1 MMSKKQVRHTKKADQ
16 TRFHRDMTQ
25 ANLIITIL
33 TVVTNLLVI
42 YTMMNTTRFSSL
54 SRKDFILV
62 NVLCLIVLLVMNT
75 AVMLGIRRKKK
86 TVYITGIVLMCVFLV
101 IGGYGTY
108 AVTRVNSSVN
118 RITST
123 TTTES
128 VSTSLVVYN
137 AGGTQEISDVS
148 QLDGKTVGYAT
159 GTNTAELGKNQI
171 NAKGIKVN
179 YEEYTDYASELLAL
193 FNNEIQCAILPTNY
207 QSMFQ
212 NETSLA
218 DLIDDTASILD
229 FEDKVTVENDS
240 GSDIDITTTP
250 FTVLLIGNADGL
262 SDTLILCSVNPI
274 SMKVTMTSIARDS
287 YVPISCYNGASSK
300 INSAHA
306 VSVGCTIQTVE
317 NLTGVDIDY
326 YVDTNFQGV
335 VDIVDALG
343 GIVVN
348 SPLEFVGQT
357 SSSTRGTYTVWV
369 PAGDNVL
376 LDGEQA
382 LAFARERHAFP
393 TGDFARQEHQQQV
406 IEAIVRTILRTR
418 DINTFLKVLDA
429 AGNNIQTNLS
439 VGQMT
444 SFVSYALQKTNRYY
458 DSEHPEKVFDI
469 QSGRITGYNSGLWDE
484 GLQISLSIVRIWQG
498 ALADAKAVIDRNIDM
513 TTAITPMTSVQW
525 SANWVFEVP
534 AICKEAYNE
543 TMIQDTLPTTIGNY
557 VGRDIGTLQSF
568 CNSYGLTLNISYV
581 QDSTQA
587 TGIIIA
593 QDPASG
599 TSIDSIS
606 AVNVTVVDNSAAA
619 TPTPSATPDTNTEE
633 GCKLAGMYWYN
644 NMCNSSPQETSNPE
658 PTPAPTQNPAPAT
671 PEPTTEPAQT
681 PAAPTQTPEQT
692 PAPTAPPA
700 QGEQPAPPADQGTG
714 SEGGN

>member
-1 MMSKKQVRHTKKADQ
+1 MMSNKQVRHTKKADQ

-498 ALADAKAVIDRNIDM
+498 ALADAKTVIDRNIDM

-619 TPTPSATPDTNTEE
+619 TPTPSATPDTSTEE

-644 NMCNSSPQETSNPE
+644 NMCNSSPQETSTPAPTPEQTSTPTPAAPE
-658 PTPAPTQNPAPAT
+658 PTPTPTPSPTPASTPT
-671 PEPTTEPAQT
+671 PEPAQSPADQ
-681 PAAPTQTPEQT
+681 PE
-692 PAPTAPPA
+692 
-700 QGEQPAPPADQGTG
+700 APPADQGTG

>member
-1 MMSKKQVRHTKKADQ
+1 MMSNKQVRHTKKADQ

-159 GTNTAELGKNQI
+159 GTNTAELGKSQI

-393 TGDFARQEHQQQV
+393 TGDFARQEHQQEV

-534 AICKEAYNE
+534 AICQEAYNE

-568 CNSYGLTLNISYV
+568 CNSYGLALNISYV

-587 TGIIIA
+587 NGIIIA
-593 QDPASG
+593 QDPADG

-619 TPTPSATPDTNTEE
+619 TPTPSATPDTSTEE

-644 NMCNSSPQETSNPE
+644 NMCNSSPQETS
-658 PTPAPTQNPAPAT
+658 TPAP
-671 PEPTTEPAQT
+671 
-681 PAAPTQTPEQT
+681 TPEQT
-692 PAPTAPPA
+692 PTPPPTPEPTPTPTPTPTPEPSQAPADLPASPPA
-700 QGEQPAPPADQGTG
+700 EQATGTE
-714 SEGGN
+714 EGN

>member
-1 MMSKKQVRHTKKADQ
+1 MMSNKQVRHTKKADQ

-171 NAKGIKVN
+171 NSKGIKVN

-193 FNNEIQCAILPTNY
+193 FNDEIQCAILPTNY

-393 TGDFARQEHQQQV
+393 TGDFARQEHQQEV

-534 AICKEAYNE
+534 AICQEAYNE

-568 CNSYGLTLNISYV
+568 CNSYGLALNISYV

-587 TGIIIA
+587 NGIIIA
-593 QDPASG
+593 QDPADG

-619 TPTPSATPDTNTEE
+619 TPTPSATPDTSTEE

-644 NMCNSSPQETSNPE
+644 NMCNSSPQETS
-658 PTPAPTQNPAPAT
+658 TPAP
-671 PEPTTEPAQT
+671 
-681 PAAPTQTPEQT
+681 TPEQT
-692 PAPTAPPA
+692 PTPTPAAPEPTPTPTPSPTPDSTPTPEPA
-700 QGEQPAPPADQGTG
+700 QSPADQPEAPPADQGTG
-714 SEGGN
+714 GEGGN

>member
-1 MMSKKQVRHTKKADQ
+1 MMSNKQVRHTKKADQ

-159 GTNTAELGKNQI
+159 GTNTAELGKSQI

-193 FNNEIQCAILPTNY
+193 FNDEIQCAILPTNY

-393 TGDFARQEHQQQV
+393 TGDFARQEHQQEV

-534 AICKEAYNE
+534 AICQEAYNE

-568 CNSYGLTLNISYV
+568 CNSYGLALNISYV

-593 QDPASG
+593 QDPADG

-619 TPTPSATPDTNTEE
+619 TPTPSATPDTSTEE

-644 NMCNSSPQETSNPE
+644 NMCNSPPQETS
-658 PTPAPTQNPAPAT
+658 TPAP
-671 PEPTTEPAQT
+671 
-681 PAAPTQTPEQT
+681 TPEQT
-692 PAPTAPPA
+692 PTPTPTPEPTPTPTPTPTPEPSQAPADLPASPPA
-700 QGEQPAPPADQGTG
+700 EQATGTE
-714 SEGGN
+714 EGN

>member
-1 MMSKKQVRHTKKADQ
+1 MMSNKQVRHTKKADQ

-393 TGDFARQEHQQQV
+393 TGDFARQEHQQEV

-534 AICKEAYNE
+534 AICQETYNE

-568 CNSYGLTLNISYV
+568 CNSYGLALNISYV

-587 TGIIIA
+587 NGIIIA
-593 QDPASG
+593 QDPADG

-619 TPTPSATPDTNTEE
+619 TPTPSATPDTSTEE

-644 NMCNSSPQETSNPE
+644 NMCNSSPQETS
-658 PTPAPTQNPAPAT
+658 TPAP
-671 PEPTTEPAQT
+671 
-681 PAAPTQTPEQT
+681 TPEQT
-692 PAPTAPPA
+692 PTPTPAAPEPTPTPTPSPTPDSTPTPEPA
-700 QGEQPAPPADQGTG
+700 QSPADQPEAPPADQGTG
-714 SEGGN
+714 GEGGN

>member
-1 MMSKKQVRHTKKADQ
+1 MMSNKQVRHTKKADQ

-42 YTMMNTTRFSSL
+42 YMMMNTTRFSSL

-534 AICKEAYNE
+534 AICQEAYNE

-568 CNSYGLTLNISYV
+568 CNSYGLALNISYV

-587 TGIIIA
+587 NGIIIA

-619 TPTPSATPDTNTEE
+619 TPTPSATPDTSTEE

-644 NMCNSSPQETSNPE
+644 NMCNSSPQETS
-658 PTPAPTQNPAPAT
+658 TPAP
-671 PEPTTEPAQT
+671 
-681 PAAPTQTPEQT
+681 TPEQT
-692 PAPTAPPA
+692 PTPTPTPEPTPTPTPTPTPEPSQAPADLPASPPA
-700 QGEQPAPPADQGTG
+700 EQATGTE
-714 SEGGN
+714 EGN

>member
-1 MMSKKQVRHTKKADQ
+1 MTKKMKKTDQ
-16 TRFHRDMTQ
+16 TRFRRDMTQ
-25 ANLIITIL
+25 TNLIITIL
-33 TVVTNLLVI
+33 TVLTNLLVI
-42 YTMMNTTRFSSL
+42 YTMMNSTRFSSL
-54 SRKDFILV
+54 SKKDFILV
-62 NVLCLIVLLVMNT
+62 NVLCLIVLLVMNA
-75 AVMLGIRRKKK
+75 AVMYGIRRKKK

-101 IGGYGTY
+101 IGAYGTY

-128 VSTSLVVYN
+128 VSTSLVVYSET
-137 AGGTQEISDVS
+137 GTQEITDVS

-171 NAKGIKVN
+171 SSKGIKVN
-179 YEEYTDYASELLAL
+179 YEEFTDYSSELLAL
-193 FNNEIQCAILPTNY
+193 FNSEIQCAILPTNY

-218 DLIDDTASILD
+218 DLLANTASILD

-240 GSDIDITTTP
+240 GSDINITTTP

-317 NLTGVDIDY
+317 DLTGVNIDY

-382 LAFARERHAFP
+382 LAFARERHAFA
-393 TGDFARQEHQQQV
+393 TGDFARQEHQQEV

-418 DINTFLKVLDA
+418 DINTFLNVLDA
-429 AGNNIQTNLS
+429 AGDNIQTNLS
-439 VGQMT
+439 VEQMT

-458 DSEHPEKVFDI
+458 DSEHPENVFNI

-484 GLQISLSIVRIWQG
+484 SLQISLSIVRIWQG
-498 ALADAKAVIDRNIDM
+498 ALADAKAVIERNIDM

-525 SANWVFEVP
+525 SANWIFEIP
-534 AICKEAYNE
+534 AICQETYNE
-543 TMIQDTLPTTIGNY
+543 TMVQDTMPTTLGNY

-581 QDSTQA
+581 QDSSQA
-587 TGIIIA
+587 NGVIVS
-593 QDPASG
+593 QDPTSG
-599 TSIDSIS
+599 TSIDSIT

-619 TPTPSATPDTNTEE
+619 TPTPTATPDTTTEE
-633 GCKLAGMYWYN
+633 GCRISGMYWYN
-644 NMCNSSPQETSNPE
+644 NTCNSSPQETAAPTPTQTPTPS
-658 PTPAPTQNPAPAT
+658 PTPAPTPTPAPST
-671 PEPTTEPAQT
+671 PEPTPT
-681 PAAPTQTPEQT
+681 PSTPEPT
-692 PAPTAPPA
+692 PVPTSAPEATATPETTNEQIPPS
-700 QGEQPAPPADQGTG
+700 PA
-714 SEGGN
+714 S

>member
-1 MMSKKQVRHTKKADQ
+1 MMSNKQVRHTKKADQ

-171 NAKGIKVN
+171 NSKGIKVN

-193 FNNEIQCAILPTNY
+193 FNDEIQCAILPTNY

-393 TGDFARQEHQQQV
+393 TGDFARQEHQQEV

-534 AICKEAYNE
+534 AICQEAYNE

-568 CNSYGLTLNISYV
+568 CNSYGLALNISYV

-593 QDPASG
+593 QDPADG

-619 TPTPSATPDTNTEE
+619 TPTPSATPDTSTEE

-644 NMCNSSPQETSNPE
+644 NMCNSSPQETSTPAPTPE
-658 PTPAPTQNPAPAT
+658 QTPTPTPAAPEPTPTPTPAPTPIPT
-671 PEPTTEPAQT
+671 PEPAQSPADQ
-681 PAAPTQTPEQT
+681 PE
-692 PAPTAPPA
+692 
-700 QGEQPAPPADQGTG
+700 APPADQGTG
-714 SEGGN
+714 GEGGN

>member
-159 GTNTAELGKNQI
+159 GTNTAELGKSQI

-393 TGDFARQEHQQQV
+393 TGDFARQEHQQEV

-534 AICKEAYNE
+534 AICQEAYNE

-619 TPTPSATPDTNTEE
+619 TPTPSATPDTSTEE

-644 NMCNSSPQETSNPE
+644 NMCNSSPQETS
-658 PTPAPTQNPAPAT
+658 TPAP
-671 PEPTTEPAQT
+671 
-681 PAAPTQTPEQT
+681 TPEQT
-692 PAPTAPPA
+692 PTPTPTPEPTPTPTPTPTPEPSQAPADLPASPPA
-700 QGEQPAPPADQGTG
+700 EQATGTE
-714 SEGGN
+714 EGN

>member
-1 MMSKKQVRHTKKADQ
+1 MMSNKQVRHTKKADQ

-62 NVLCLIVLLVMNT
+62 YVLCLIVLLVMIT

-159 GTNTAELGKNQI
+159 GTSTAELGKNQI

-619 TPTPSATPDTNTEE
+619 APTPAPTPDTNTEE

-644 NMCNSSPQETSNPE
+644 NTCNYSPQQTAASTTAPAPAPTPEQGSTPSTPE
-658 PTPAPTQNPAPAT
+658 PTPVPTAEAT
-671 PEPTTEPAQT
+671 PTPTPESTPVPEPTPT
-681 PAAPTQTPEQT
+681 PVPDTEQT
-692 PAPTAPPA
+692 QPSPA
-700 QGEQPAPPADQGTG
+700 
-714 SEGGN
+714 S

>member
-1 MMSKKQVRHTKKADQ
+1 MMSNKQVRHTKKAGQ

-159 GTNTAELGKNQI
+159 GTNTAELGKSQI

-393 TGDFARQEHQQQV
+393 TGDFARQEHQQEV

-534 AICKEAYNE
+534 AICQEAYNE

-568 CNSYGLTLNISYV
+568 CNSYGLALNISYV

-593 QDPASG
+593 QDPADG

-619 TPTPSATPDTNTEE
+619 TPTPSATPDTSTEE

-644 NMCNSSPQETSNPE
+644 NMCNSSPQETSTPTPTPE
-658 PTPAPTQNPAPAT
+658 PTPTPTPTPT
-671 PEPTTEPAQT
+671 PEPSQAPADL
-681 PAAPTQTPEQT
+681 PAS
-692 PAPTAPPA
+692 PPA
-700 QGEQPAPPADQGTG
+700 EQATGTE
-714 SEGGN
+714 EGN

>member
-1 MMSKKQVRHTKKADQ
+1 MMSNKQVRHTKKADQ

-159 GTNTAELGKNQI
+159 GTNTAELGKSQI

-193 FNNEIQCAILPTNY
+193 FNDEIQCAILPTNY

-393 TGDFARQEHQQQV
+393 TGDFARQEHQQEV

-534 AICKEAYNE
+534 AICQEAYNE

-568 CNSYGLTLNISYV
+568 CNSYGLALNISYV

-593 QDPASG
+593 QDPADG

-619 TPTPSATPDTNTEE
+619 TPTPSATPDTSTEE

-644 NMCNSSPQETSNPE
+644 NMCNSSPQETS
-658 PTPAPTQNPAPAT
+658 TPAP
-671 PEPTTEPAQT
+671 
-681 PAAPTQTPEQT
+681 TPEQT
-692 PAPTAPPA
+692 PTPTPTPEPTPTPTPTPTPEPSQAPADLPASPPA
-700 QGEQPAPPADQGTG
+700 EQATGTE
-714 SEGGN
+714 EGN

>member
-1 MMSKKQVRHTKKADQ
+1 MMSNKQVRHTKKADQ

-171 NAKGIKVN
+171 NSKGIKVN

-193 FNNEIQCAILPTNY
+193 FNDEIQCAILPTNY

-393 TGDFARQEHQQQV
+393 TGDFARQEHQQEV

-534 AICKEAYNE
+534 AICQEAYNE

-568 CNSYGLTLNISYV
+568 CNSYGLALNISYV

-593 QDPASG
+593 QDPADG

-619 TPTPSATPDTNTEE
+619 TPTPSATPDTSTEE

-644 NMCNSSPQETSNPE
+644 NMCNSSPQETS
-658 PTPAPTQNPAPAT
+658 TPAP
-671 PEPTTEPAQT
+671 
-681 PAAPTQTPEQT
+681 TPEQT
-692 PAPTAPPA
+692 PTPTPAAPEPTPTPTPSPTPDSTPTPEPA
-700 QGEQPAPPADQGTG
+700 QSPADQPEAPPADQGTG
-714 SEGGN
+714 GEGGN

>member
-159 GTNTAELGKNQI
+159 GTNTAELGKSQI

-382 LAFARERHAFP
+382 LAFARERHA
-393 TGDFARQEHQQQV
+393 
-406 IEAIVRTILRTR
+406 VRTILRTR

-534 AICKEAYNE
+534 AICQEAYNE

-568 CNSYGLTLNISYV
+568 CNSYGLALNISYV

-587 TGIIIA
+587 NGIIIA
-593 QDPASG
+593 QDPADG

-619 TPTPSATPDTNTEE
+619 TPTPSATPDTSTEE

-644 NMCNSSPQETSNPE
+644 NMCNSSPQETS
-658 PTPAPTQNPAPAT
+658 TPAP
-671 PEPTTEPAQT
+671 
-681 PAAPTQTPEQT
+681 TPEQT
-692 PAPTAPPA
+692 PTPTPTPEPTPTPTPTPTPEPSQAPADLPASPPA
-700 QGEQPAPPADQGTG
+700 EQATGTE
-714 SEGGN
+714 EGN

>member
-1 MMSKKQVRHTKKADQ
+1 MMSNKQVRHTKKADQ

-534 AICKEAYNE
+534 AICQEAYNE

-568 CNSYGLTLNISYV
+568 CNSYGLALNISYV

-587 TGIIIA
+587 NGIIIA
-593 QDPASG
+593 QDPADG

-619 TPTPSATPDTNTEE
+619 TPTPSATPDTSTEE

-644 NMCNSSPQETSNPE
+644 NMCNSSPQETSTPAPTPE
-658 PTPAPTQNPAPAT
+658 QTPTPTPAAPEPTPTPTPTPAPTPTPT
-671 PEPTTEPAQT
+671 PEPAQSPADQ
-681 PAAPTQTPEQT
+681 PE
-692 PAPTAPPA
+692 
-700 QGEQPAPPADQGTG
+700 APPADQGTG
-714 SEGGN
+714 DEGGN

>member
-159 GTNTAELGKNQI
+159 GTNTAELGKSQI

-393 TGDFARQEHQQQV
+393 TGDFARQEHQQEV

-534 AICKEAYNE
+534 AICQEAYNE

-568 CNSYGLTLNISYV
+568 CNSYGLALNISYV

-593 QDPASG
+593 QDPADG

-619 TPTPSATPDTNTEE
+619 TPTPSATPDTSTEE

-644 NMCNSSPQETSNPE
+644 NMCNSSPQETS
-658 PTPAPTQNPAPAT
+658 TPAP
-671 PEPTTEPAQT
+671 
-681 PAAPTQTPEQT
+681 TPEQT
-692 PAPTAPPA
+692 PTPTPTPEPTPTPTPTPTPEPSQAPADLPASPPA
-700 QGEQPAPPADQGTG
+700 EQATGTE
-714 SEGGN
+714 EGN

>member
-418 DINTFLKVLDA
+418 DINTFLKVLYA

-439 VGQMT
+439 VGQMS
-444 SFVSYALQKTNRYY
+444 SFVPHALQKTNRYY

-534 AICKEAYNE
+534 AICQEAYNE

-568 CNSYGLTLNISYV
+568 CNSYGLALNISYV

-587 TGIIIA
+587 NGIIIA
-593 QDPASG
+593 QDPADG

-619 TPTPSATPDTNTEE
+619 TPTPSATPDTSTEE

-644 NMCNSSPQETSNPE
+644 NMCNSSPQETS
-658 PTPAPTQNPAPAT
+658 TPAP
-671 PEPTTEPAQT
+671 
-681 PAAPTQTPEQT
+681 TPEQT
-692 PAPTAPPA
+692 PTPTPAAPEPTPTPTPSPTPDSTPTPEPA
-700 QGEQPAPPADQGTG
+700 QSPADQPEAPPADQGTG
-714 SEGGN
+714 GEGGN

>member
-159 GTNTAELGKNQI
+159 GTNTAELGKSQI

-393 TGDFARQEHQQQV
+393 TGDFARQEHQQEV

-484 GLQISLSIVRIWQG
+484 GLQITLSIVRIWQG

-534 AICKEAYNE
+534 AICQETYNE

-568 CNSYGLTLNISYV
+568 CNSYGLALNISYV

-587 TGIIIA
+587 NGIIIA
-593 QDPASG
+593 QDPADG

-619 TPTPSATPDTNTEE
+619 TPTPSATPDTSTEE

-644 NMCNSSPQETSNPE
+644 NMCNSSPQETSTPAPTPE
-658 PTPAPTQNPAPAT
+658 QTPTPTPAAPEPTPTPTPAPTPT
-671 PEPTTEPAQT
+671 PTLEPAQS
-681 PAAPTQTPEQT
+681 PADQPE
-692 PAPTAPPA
+692 
-700 QGEQPAPPADQGTG
+700 APPADQGTG
-714 SEGGN
+714 GEGGN

>member
-159 GTNTAELGKNQI
+159 GTNTAELGKSQI

-393 TGDFARQEHQQQV
+393 TGDFARQEHQQEV

-534 AICKEAYNE
+534 AICQEAYNE

-568 CNSYGLTLNISYV
+568 CNSYGLALNISYV

-587 TGIIIA
+587 NGIIIA
-593 QDPASG
+593 QDPADG

-619 TPTPSATPDTNTEE
+619 TPTPSATPDTSTEE

-644 NMCNSSPQETSNPE
+644 NMCNSSPQETS
-658 PTPAPTQNPAPAT
+658 TPAP
-671 PEPTTEPAQT
+671 
-681 PAAPTQTPEQT
+681 TPEQT
-692 PAPTAPPA
+692 PTPTPTPEPTPTPTPTPTPEPSQAPADLPASPPA
-700 QGEQPAPPADQGTG
+700 EQATGTE
-714 SEGGN
+714 EGN

>member
-1 MMSKKQVRHTKKADQ
+1 MMSNKQVRHTKKADQ

-171 NAKGIKVN
+171 NSKGIKVN

-193 FNNEIQCAILPTNY
+193 FNDEIQCAILPTNY

-534 AICKEAYNE
+534 AICQEAYNE

-568 CNSYGLTLNISYV
+568 CNSYGLALNISYV

-593 QDPASG
+593 QDPADG

-619 TPTPSATPDTNTEE
+619 TPTPSATPDTSTEE

-644 NMCNSSPQETSNPE
+644 NMCNSSPQETS
-658 PTPAPTQNPAPAT
+658 TPAP
-671 PEPTTEPAQT
+671 
-681 PAAPTQTPEQT
+681 TPEQT
-692 PAPTAPPA
+692 PTPTPAAPEPTPTPTPSPTPDSTPTPEPA
-700 QGEQPAPPADQGTG
+700 QSPADQPEAPPADQGTG
-714 SEGGN
+714 GEGGN

>member
-1 MMSKKQVRHTKKADQ
+1 MTKKMKKTDQ
-16 TRFHRDMTQ
+16 TRFHRDLTQ
-25 ANLIITIL
+25 ANLVITIL
-33 TVVTNLLVI
+33 TVITNLLVI

-54 SRKDFILV
+54 SKKDFILV
-62 NVLCLIVLLVMNT
+62 NILCLLVLLIMNVFVMY
-75 AVMLGIRRKKK
+75 GIRRKKK
-86 TVYITGIVLMCVFLV
+86 TIYITGIVLMCVFLF
-101 IGGYGTY
+101 IGCYGTY
-108 AVTRVNSSVN
+108 AVTKVNSNVN

-123 TTTES
+123 TTKES
-128 VSTSLVVYN
+128 VSTSLVVYSST
-137 AGGTQEISDVS
+137 GTQEITDVS
-148 QLDGKTVGYAT
+148 QLDGKTVGFAT
-159 GTNTAELGKNQI
+159 GTNTATLGKNQI
-171 NAKGIKVN
+171 DAKGIKVS
-179 YEEYTDYASELLAL
+179 YQEYTDYASELLAL

-212 NETSLA
+212 NEASLA

-229 FEDKVTVENDS
+229 FEDSVTVENDS
-240 GSDIDITTTP
+240 GADIDITTTP

-317 NLTGVDIDY
+317 DLTGVNIDY

-382 LAFARERHAFP
+382 LAFARERHAFA
-393 TGDFARQEHQQQV
+393 TGDFARQEHQQEV

-429 AGNNIQTNLS
+429 AGDNIQTNLS
-439 VGQMT
+439 VEQMT

-458 DSEHPEKVFDI
+458 DSEHPENVFNI
-469 QSGRITGYNSGLWDE
+469 QAGRITGYNSGLWDE
-484 GLQISLSIVRIWQG
+484 GLQITLSIVRIWQG
-498 ALADAKAVIDRNIDM
+498 AIADAKAVIDRNIDM
-513 TTAITPMTSVQW
+513 TTQITPMTSVQW

-534 AICKEAYNE
+534 AICQETYNE
-543 TMIQDTLPTTIGNY
+543 TMVQDTMPTTLGNY

-581 QDSTQA
+581 QDSSQA
-587 TGIIIA
+587 NGVIVS
-593 QDPASG
+593 QDPAAG

-606 AVNVTVVDNSAAA
+606 AVNVTVVDNSASA
-619 TPTPSATPDTNTEE
+619 TPTPTATPDTSTEA
-633 GCKLAGMYWYN
+633 GCTASGMYWYN
-644 NMCNSSPQETSNPE
+644 NTCNSLAQETAA
-658 PTPAPTQNPAPAT
+658 PTPTPAT
-671 PEPTTEPAQT
+671 PEPTATPTPT
-681 PAAPTQTPEQT
+681 PATPEPTPT
-692 PAPTAPPA
+692 PATPEPTPEPTPTPDTTNTDTTQETPA
-700 QGEQPAPPADQGTG
+700 
-714 SEGGN
+714 S

>member
-1 MMSKKQVRHTKKADQ
+1 MMSNKQVRHTKKADQ

-534 AICKEAYNE
+534 AICQEAYNE

-568 CNSYGLTLNISYV
+568 CNSYGLALNISYV

-587 TGIIIA
+587 NGIIIA
-593 QDPASG
+593 QDPADG

-619 TPTPSATPDTNTEE
+619 TPTPSATPDTSTEE

-644 NMCNSSPQETSNPE
+644 NMCNSSPQETST
-658 PTPAPTQNPAPAT
+658 PTPT
-671 PEPTTEPAQT
+671 PEPAQSPADQ
-681 PAAPTQTPEQT
+681 PE
-692 PAPTAPPA
+692 
-700 QGEQPAPPADQGTG
+700 APPADQGTG
-714 SEGGN
+714 GEGGN

>member
-159 GTNTAELGKNQI
+159 GTNTAELGKSQI

-393 TGDFARQEHQQQV
+393 TGDFARQEHQQEV

-534 AICKEAYNE
+534 AICQEAYNE

-568 CNSYGLTLNISYV
+568 CNSYGLALNISYV

-619 TPTPSATPDTNTEE
+619 TPTPSATPDTSTEE

-644 NMCNSSPQETSNPE
+644 NMCNSSPQETS
-658 PTPAPTQNPAPAT
+658 TPAP
-671 PEPTTEPAQT
+671 
-681 PAAPTQTPEQT
+681 TPEQT
-692 PAPTAPPA
+692 PTPTPTPEPTPTPTPTPTPEPSQAPADLPASPPA
-700 QGEQPAPPADQGTG
+700 EQATGTE
-714 SEGGN
+714 EGN

>member
-159 GTNTAELGKNQI
+159 GTNTAELGKSQI

-393 TGDFARQEHQQQV
+393 TGDFARQEHQQEV

-534 AICKEAYNE
+534 AICQETYNE

-568 CNSYGLTLNISYV
+568 CNSYGLALNISYV

-587 TGIIIA
+587 NGIIIA
-593 QDPASG
+593 QDPADG

-619 TPTPSATPDTNTEE
+619 TPTPSATPDTSTEE

-644 NMCNSSPQETSNPE
+644 NMCNSSPQETSTPAPTPE
-658 PTPAPTQNPAPAT
+658 QTPTPTPAAPEPTPTPTPAPTPTPT
-671 PEPTTEPAQT
+671 PEPAQSPADQ
-681 PAAPTQTPEQT
+681 PE
-692 PAPTAPPA
+692 
-700 QGEQPAPPADQGTG
+700 APPADQGTG
-714 SEGGN
+714 GEGGN

>member
-1 MMSKKQVRHTKKADQ
+1 MMSNKQVRHTKKADQ

-159 GTNTAELGKNQI
+159 GTNTAELGKSQI

-393 TGDFARQEHQQQV
+393 TGDFARQEHQQEV

-534 AICKEAYNE
+534 AICQEAYNE

-568 CNSYGLTLNISYV
+568 CNSYGLALNISYV

-587 TGIIIA
+587 NGIIIA
-593 QDPASG
+593 QDPADG

-619 TPTPSATPDTNTEE
+619 TPTPSATPDTSTEE

-644 NMCNSSPQETSNPE
+644 NMCNSSPQETS
-658 PTPAPTQNPAPAT
+658 TPAP
-671 PEPTTEPAQT
+671 
-681 PAAPTQTPEQT
+681 TPEQT
-692 PAPTAPPA
+692 PTPTPTPEPTPTPTPTPTPEPSQAPADLPASPPA
-700 QGEQPAPPADQGTG
+700 EQATGTE
-714 SEGGN
+714 EGN

>member
-159 GTNTAELGKNQI
+159 GTNTAELGKSQI

-393 TGDFARQEHQQQV
+393 TGDFARQEHQQEV

-498 ALADAKAVIDRNIDM
+498 ALADAKTVIDRNIDM

-534 AICKEAYNE
+534 AICQEAYNE

-619 TPTPSATPDTNTEE
+619 TPTPSATPDTSTEE

-644 NMCNSSPQETSNPE
+644 NMCNSSPQETS
-658 PTPAPTQNPAPAT
+658 TPAP
-671 PEPTTEPAQT
+671 
-681 PAAPTQTPEQT
+681 TPEQT
-692 PAPTAPPA
+692 PTPTPTPEPTPTPTPTPTPEPSQAPADLPASPPA
-700 QGEQPAPPADQGTG
+700 EQATGTE
-714 SEGGN
+714 EGN

>member
-1 MMSKKQVRHTKKADQ
+1 MMSNKQVRHTQKADQ

-171 NAKGIKVN
+171 NSKGIKVN

-193 FNNEIQCAILPTNY
+193 FNDEIQCAILPTNY

-393 TGDFARQEHQQQV
+393 TGDFARQEHQQEV

-534 AICKEAYNE
+534 AICQEAYNE

-568 CNSYGLTLNISYV
+568 CNSYGLALNISYV

-593 QDPASG
+593 QDPADG

-619 TPTPSATPDTNTEE
+619 TPTPSATPDTSTEE

-644 NMCNSSPQETSNPE
+644 NMCNSSPQETS
-658 PTPAPTQNPAPAT
+658 TPAP
-671 PEPTTEPAQT
+671 
-681 PAAPTQTPEQT
+681 TPEQT
-692 PAPTAPPA
+692 PTPTPAAPEPTPTPTPSPTPDSTPTPEPA
-700 QGEQPAPPADQGTG
+700 QSPADQPEAPPADQGTG
-714 SEGGN
+714 GEGGN

>member
-1 MMSKKQVRHTKKADQ
+1 MSNKQVRHTKQADQ

-25 ANLIITIL
+25 ANLIVTIL
-33 TVVTNLLVI
+33 TVITNLLVI

-54 SRKDFILV
+54 SKKDFILV
-62 NVLCLIVLLVMNT
+62 NVLCLIVLLVMNA
-75 AVMLGIRRKKK
+75 AVMYGIRRKKK

-118 RITST
+118 KITST

-128 VSTSLVVYN
+128 VSTSLVVYSET
-137 AGGTQEISDVS
+137 GTQTITDVS

-159 GTNTAELGKNQI
+159 GTSTAELGKNQI
-171 NAKGIKVN
+171 DAKGINVN
-179 YEEYTDYASELLAL
+179 YEEYTDYSSEILAL

-218 DLIDDTASILD
+218 DLLANTASILD

-317 NLTGVDIDY
+317 DLTGVNIDY

-348 SPLEFVGQT
+348 SPVEFVGQT

-382 LAFARERHAFP
+382 LAFARERHAFA
-393 TGDFARQEHQQQV
+393 TGDFARQEHQQEV

-429 AGNNIQTNLS
+429 AGDNIQTNLS
-439 VGQMT
+439 VEQMT

-458 DSEHPEKVFDI
+458 DSEHPENVFNI

-484 GLQISLSIVRIWQG
+484 GLQITLSIVRIWQG

-525 SANWVFEVP
+525 SANWIFEIP
-534 AICKEAYNE
+534 AICQETYNE
-543 TMIQDTLPTTIGNY
+543 TMVQDTLPTTIGNY

-568 CNSYGLTLNISYV
+568 CSSYGLTLNITYV
-581 QDSTQA
+581 QDSSQA
-587 TGIIIA
+587 NGIIVA
-593 QDPASG
+593 QDPSEG
-599 TSIDSIS
+599 TSIDSIA
-606 AVNVTVVDNSAAA
+606 AVNVTVVDNSASA
-619 TPTPSATPDTNTEE
+619 TPTPTAAPDTSSEA
-633 GCKLAGMYWYN
+633 GCTASGMYWYN
-644 NMCNSSPQETSNPE
+644 NTCNSSPQETSAPTAAPEATATPTPTPE
-658 PTPAPTQNPAPAT
+658 PTPTPT
-671 PEPTTEPAQT
+671 PEPTPT
-681 PAAPTQTPEQT
+681 PTPEST
-692 PAPTAPPA
+692 PTPEATPTPETANEETQASP
-700 QGEQPAPPADQGTG
+700 G
-714 SEGGN
+714 S

>member
-1 MMSKKQVRHTKKADQ
+1 MMSNKQVRHTKKADQ

-159 GTNTAELGKNQI
+159 GTNTAELGKSQI

-393 TGDFARQEHQQQV
+393 TGDFARQEHQQEV

-534 AICKEAYNE
+534 AICQEAYNE

-568 CNSYGLTLNISYV
+568 CNSYGLALNISYV

-587 TGIIIA
+587 NGIIIA
-593 QDPASG
+593 QDPADG

-619 TPTPSATPDTNTEE
+619 TPTPWATPDTSTEE

-644 NMCNSSPQETSNPE
+644 NMCNSSPQETS
-658 PTPAPTQNPAPAT
+658 TPAP
-671 PEPTTEPAQT
+671 
-681 PAAPTQTPEQT
+681 TPEQT
-692 PAPTAPPA
+692 PTPTPTPEPTPTPTPTPTPEPSQAPADLPASPPA
-700 QGEQPAPPADQGTG
+700 EQATGTE
-714 SEGGN
+714 EGN

>member
-1 MMSKKQVRHTKKADQ
+1 MMSNKQVRHTKKADQ

-159 GTNTAELGKNQI
+159 GTNTAELGKSQI

-193 FNNEIQCAILPTNY
+193 FNDEIQCAILPTNY

-393 TGDFARQEHQQQV
+393 TGDFARQEHQQEV

-534 AICKEAYNE
+534 AICQEAYNE

-568 CNSYGLTLNISYV
+568 CNSYGLALNISYV

-593 QDPASG
+593 QDPADG

-606 AVNVTVVDNSAAA
+606 AVNVTIVDNSAAA
-619 TPTPSATPDTNTEE
+619 TPTPSATPDTSTEE

-644 NMCNSSPQETSNPE
+644 NMCNSSPQETS
-658 PTPAPTQNPAPAT
+658 TPAP
-671 PEPTTEPAQT
+671 
-681 PAAPTQTPEQT
+681 TPEQT
-692 PAPTAPPA
+692 PTPTPAAPEPTPTPTPSPTPDSTPTPEPA
-700 QGEQPAPPADQGTG
+700 QSPADQPEAPPADQGTG
-714 SEGGN
+714 GEGGN

>member
-393 TGDFARQEHQQQV
+393 TGDFARQEHQQEV

-534 AICKEAYNE
+534 AICQEAYNE

-568 CNSYGLTLNISYV
+568 CNSYGLALNISYV

-587 TGIIIA
+587 NGIIIA
-593 QDPASG
+593 QDPADG

-619 TPTPSATPDTNTEE
+619 TPTPSATPDTSTEE

-644 NMCNSSPQETSNPE
+644 NMCNSSPQETS
-658 PTPAPTQNPAPAT
+658 TPAP
-671 PEPTTEPAQT
+671 
-681 PAAPTQTPEQT
+681 TPEQT
-692 PAPTAPPA
+692 PTPTPTPEPTPTPTPTPTPEPSQAPADLPASPPA
-700 QGEQPAPPADQGTG
+700 EQATGTE
-714 SEGGN
+714 EGN